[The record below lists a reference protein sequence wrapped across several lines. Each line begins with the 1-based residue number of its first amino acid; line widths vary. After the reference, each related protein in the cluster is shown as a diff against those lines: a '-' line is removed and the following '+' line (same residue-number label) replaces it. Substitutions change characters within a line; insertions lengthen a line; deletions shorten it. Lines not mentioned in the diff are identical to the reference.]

1 MGHEN
6 SILNQTIDFLGYL
19 AEIRSLP
26 QALVADSRQE
36 LNLRRQVLM
45 RVDILFIGLEDLAI
59 LDDDNAHL
67 NNFCIAPCP
76 RSFQVHNGIAMST
89 FFLCHTLQI
98 ISHFRL
104 NLGLRF
110 FKFQPVPS

>member
-1 MGHEN
+1 MGHKN
-6 SILNQTIDFLGYL
+6 SILNQAVDFLSYL
-19 AEIRSLP
+19 PKIRGFA

-36 LNLRRQVLM
+36 LNLWRQVLM
-45 RVDILFIGLEDLAI
+45 GIDILLIGLDDLTI

-98 ISHFRL
+98 ISHF
-104 NLGLRF
+104 
-110 FKFQPVPS
+110 